1 MLKLLTQSAI
11 KNVFESARF
20 YYYLLWCLVGYSML
34 REIVQKS
41 SLVYRSEPIFLPRE
55 IIGSLFFVFAFCST
69 ISFLMNN
76 RKWVGKLSFFVVIIL
91 ISLTN
96 EIRAAINFE
105 KYSFYYSVFSGQLYY
120 VIKVIFPLMF
130 FNFWTRLD
138 YKTSFSKKFI
148 SVLETLFII
157 NAVLIFFGALF
168 GVTLMESYPLSIRWG
183 YCGIL
188 MHRAETQFVYGFL
201 LLYNLNTKKPISWKA
216 ILFAV
221 CMLMSGQKSVFLWF
235 ALILFF
241 VVLKKLSYRVM
252 LISVIAFASAIFPL
266 ILEKLINFSIFW
278 RSVYD
283 DYGVW
288 GVFFSTRDIAFLDVM
303 KSALN
308 EKGIVDWAI
317 GNISR
322 YPFDVEMLIIDLFVF
337 FATIGVLVF
346 LWFLKTW
353 LPTWKWSI
361 PIFVVCLVGGI
372 FGIGLTLIIYGVFL
386 NEIKKSQYHSE
397 SF

>member
-1 MLKLLTQSAI
+1 MLKRLTQSARA
-11 KNVFESARF
+11 NVFESARF
-20 YYYLLWCLVGYSML
+20 YYYLLWCLIGYSML
-34 REIVQKS
+34 REIIQKL
-41 SLVYRSEPIFLPRE
+41 SLVYSSDPIFLPRE

-76 RKWVGKLSFFVVIIL
+76 RKWGGRLSFFVIIIL

-105 KYSFYYSVFSGQLYY
+105 KYSFLYSIFSGQLYY
-120 VIKVIFPLMF
+120 VIKVIFPLLF

-138 YKTSFSKKFI
+138 YEASFSKKFI

-201 LLYNLNTKKPISWKA
+201 LLYNLNTKKSVSWKT

-241 VVLKKLSYRVM
+241 VVLKKLSYRM
-252 LISVIAFASAIFPL
+252 ILIFVIASASAIFPL
-266 ILEKLINFSIFW
+266 ILEKLVNYSIFW
-278 RSVYD
+278 KSVYD

-288 GVFFSTRDIAFLDVM
+288 GVFFSTRNIAFLDVM
-303 KSALN
+303 RGALN
-308 EKGIVDWAI
+308 EKGIIDWAI

-322 YPFDVEMLIIDLFVF
+322 YPFDVEMLIIDLFIF
-337 FATIGVLVF
+337 FGIIGVLAF
-346 LWFLKTW
+346 LWFLKNW

-361 PIFVVCLVGGI
+361 PIFVACLIGGI

-386 NEIKKSQYHSE
+386 NEIKKSHCHSE

>member
-1 MLKLLTQSAI
+1 
-11 KNVFESARF
+11 
-20 YYYLLWCLVGYSML
+20 ML
-34 REIVQKS
+34 REVIQKL
-41 SLVYRSEPIFLPRE
+41 SLVYSSDPIFLPRE

-76 RKWVGKLSFFVVIIL
+76 RKWGGRLSFFVIIIL

-105 KYSFYYSVFSGQLYY
+105 KYSFLYSIFSGQLYY
-120 VIKVIFPLMF
+120 VIKVIFPLLF
-130 FNFWTRLD
+130 FSFWTKLD
-138 YKTSFSKKFI
+138 YEASFSKKFI

-168 GVTLMESYPLSIRWG
+168 GVTLMESYPLSSRWG

-201 LLYNLNTKKPISWKA
+201 LLYNLNTKKSVSCKT

-241 VVLKKLSYRVM
+241 VVLKKLSYRM
-252 LISVIAFASAIFPL
+252 ILIFVIASALAIFPL
-266 ILEKLINFSIFW
+266 IIEKLVNYSIFW
-278 RSVYD
+278 KSVYD

-288 GVFFSTRDIAFLDVM
+288 GVFFSTRNIAFLDVM
-303 KSALN
+303 KVALN
-308 EKGIVDWAI
+308 EKGIIDWAI

-322 YPFDVEMLIIDLFVF
+322 YPSDVEMLIIDVF
-337 FATIGVLVF
+337 IFFGIIGVLAF

-353 LPTWKWSI
+353 LPTWEWSI
-361 PIFVVCLVGGI
+361 PIFVACLIGGI
-372 FGIGLTLIIYGVFL
+372 FGIGLTLIIYGMFL
-386 NEIKKSQYHSE
+386 SDVKKSHCHSE